1 MKKKSKIFIFCMIF
15 VVKITPAQQIPLQPN
30 TVKGL
35 QPGSFPRIVLI
46 NEQRVEKSM
55 VSPRFYVNN
64 LGFFC
69 KQELKFR
76 AATGLPM
83 VFRLGSLQY
92 CDRME
97 GKKNAGILPAY

>member
-15 VVKITPAQQIPLQPN
+15 VVKLSFAQQIQLQSN
-30 TVKGL
+30 TVKDFTTV
-35 QPGSFPRIVLI
+35 PIPRPVLI
-46 NEQRVEKSM
+46 NEQNVEKSM
-55 VSPRFYVNN
+55 VGPRFYVNN

-83 VFRLGSLQY
+83 VFRLGSVQY